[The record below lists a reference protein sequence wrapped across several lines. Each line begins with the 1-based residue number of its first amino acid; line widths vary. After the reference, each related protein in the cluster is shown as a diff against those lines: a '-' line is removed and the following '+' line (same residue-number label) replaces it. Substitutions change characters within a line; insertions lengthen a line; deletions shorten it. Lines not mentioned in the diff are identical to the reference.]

1 MSTKIT
7 VPDIVAAKRGTPGH
21 QEGSETGRRRLAM
34 VTAYDC
40 TFARLIDSA
49 GVDFLLVGD
58 SLGMV
63 VQGESSTLPVT
74 LDEMVYH
81 TRMVSRGLR
90 PAIPC

>member
-7 VPDIVAAKRGTPGH
+7 VPDIVAAKRGRPG
-21 QEGSETGRRRLAM
+21 QDGSEGRRRLSM

-40 TFARLIDSA
+40 TFAKLVDRA

-74 LDEMVYH
+74 LDEMIYH
-81 TRMVSRGLR
+81 TRLV
-90 PAIPC
+90 